1 MPETKQYVV
10 SDAAGVLRV
19 AGGPISLDSVIA
31 GFHRGDSPETIQQAF
46 PNLRLE
52 QVYGAIAFYLAN
64 CADVDEYLRRQRTIW
79 DAARAQSEARSS
91 QLIERLR
98 SQQTVETAEKP

>member
-1 MPETKQYVV
+1 MPVTKQYVV
-10 SDAAGVLRV
+10 PDAAGVLRV

-46 PNLRLE
+46 PDLCLE
-52 QVYGAIAFYLAN
+52 QVYGAIAYYLAN

-79 DAARAQSEARSS
+79 DAARAKSEVRSS
-91 QLIERLR
+91 PMVERLR
-98 SQQTVETAEKP
+98 SQRAVETAEKP